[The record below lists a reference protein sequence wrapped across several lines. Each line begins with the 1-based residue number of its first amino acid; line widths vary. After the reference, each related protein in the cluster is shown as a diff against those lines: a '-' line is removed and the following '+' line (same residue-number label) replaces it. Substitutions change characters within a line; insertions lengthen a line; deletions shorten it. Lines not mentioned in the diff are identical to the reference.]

1 MRPQPPSPPSP
12 RRNEWRSGAA
22 RSSRSRLVHPPG
34 ACAYSAF
41 NHSPGFHKSCH
52 REPRPVVNKWHHCGL
67 HSNKGALAKGREC
80 PPGHRG
86 PLPGGRG
93 EDAGR
98 CVRGAPQPGERHA
111 GPTLPRALPSR
122 ENALL
127 GDLPISGSPEGTWW
141 SGTSGRWRTL
151 DERFLGPPHL
161 PPLLKEQRAPALRLP
176 LATPPRTAGSH
187 WPPAQGAG
195 LGGEAHQPW
204 RPRRRGLAARAA
216 ATGKAKGREF
226 K

>member
-1 MRPQPPSPPSP
+1 MPTLRLTIPRGSTRVVIGSPGPSSTNGTTVVSTAI
-12 RRNEWRSGAA
+12 RG
-22 RSSRSRLVHPPG
+22 RSR
-34 ACAYSAF
+34 
-41 NHSPGFHKSCH
+41 
-52 REPRPVVNKWHHCGL
+52 PR
-67 HSNKGALAKGREC
+67 
-80 PPGHRG
+80 GHRG
-86 PLPGGRG
+86 PLPGGLG

-127 GDLPISGSPEGTWW
+127 GDFPISGSPEGTWW

-176 LATPPRTAGSH
+176 LATPPPHGRLPLAASTGG
-187 WPPAQGAG
+187 GAG
-195 LGGEAHQPW
+195 
-204 RPRRRGLAARAA
+204 R
-216 ATGKAKGREF
+216 
-226 K
+226 

>member
-12 RRNEWRSGAA
+12 RTNEWRSGAA

-80 PPGHRG
+80 PRGHRG

-141 SGTSGRWRTL
+141 APPAVGALLTNDSWGRPTSRRSL
-151 DERFLGPPHL
+151 KSSEL
-161 PPLLKEQRAPALRLP
+161 PPSGSHWPR
-176 LATPPRTAGSH
+176 PPRTAGSH